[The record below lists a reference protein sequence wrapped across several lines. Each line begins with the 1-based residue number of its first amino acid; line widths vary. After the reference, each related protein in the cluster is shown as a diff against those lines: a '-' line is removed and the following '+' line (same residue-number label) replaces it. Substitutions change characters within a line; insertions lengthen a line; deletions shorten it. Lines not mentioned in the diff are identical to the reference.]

1 MPIIPFAPAK
11 RIFIRSEF
19 NELMKLS
26 ILLAGANGMIGSFL
40 YNRFNKDYSIT
51 ALDYSKGSIEDNFF
65 SIDLIQEADVET
77 FAEKSP
83 KCYALIFLVGLAHK
97 KGRDNK

>member
-1 MPIIPFAPAK
+1 
-11 RIFIRSEF
+11 
-19 NELMKLS
+19 MKLS

-65 SIDLIQEADVET
+65 SLDLTQEADVKT

-83 KCYALIFLVGLAHK
+83 TCDALIFLVGLAHK
-97 KGRDNK
+97 KGRDNKLNREIV

>member
-1 MPIIPFAPAK
+1 
-11 RIFIRSEF
+11 
-19 NELMKLS
+19 MKLS

-83 KCYALIFLVGLAHK
+83 TCDALIFLVGLAHK